1 MILED
6 PRKIQFSQ
14 VFSVFSINKQN
25 IAFEIHTMFS
35 FLYAKKVPLK
45 DRVKKWKRDIKRQ
58 SRTIDREI
66 KSIKRQEKEC
76 IRNIQ
81 KLAKKYPGDKSMF
94 TPLAKQLVRTRKTV
108 SRMMTTKAQLNS
120 VSMTISQ
127 QYASIKIGEVMQKS
141 TSVQKHMN
149 AMLKLP
155 QMRKNLQTMAREMEK
170 AGLIEEMA
178 SDMMDEAMGTED
190 EEELADAEVQKVFD
204 EIAAP
209 IMKDL
214 VAAPTTDVKV
224 KVKDPTPTPVADTT
238 EEEALSARLEQL

>member
-1 MILED
+1 
-6 PRKIQFSQ
+6 
-14 VFSVFSINKQN
+14 
-25 IAFEIHTMFS
+25 
-35 FLYAKKVPLK
+35 
-45 DRVKKWKRDIKRQ
+45 
-58 SRTIDREI
+58 
-66 KSIKRQEKEC
+66 
-76 IRNIQ
+76 
-81 KLAKKYPGDKSMF
+81 MF

-127 QYASIKIGEVMQKS
+127 QYASIRIGEVMQKS

-155 QMRKNLQTMAREMEK
+155 QMRKNLQTMAREMQK

-178 SDMMDEAMGTED
+178 SEMMDEAMGTED

-214 VAAPTTDVKV
+214 VAAPTGDVSV
-224 KVKDPTPTPVADTT
+224 ATKVKDPTPAPVADTT

>member
-1 MILED
+1 
-6 PRKIQFSQ
+6 
-14 VFSVFSINKQN
+14 
-25 IAFEIHTMFS
+25 MFS
-35 FLYAKKVPLK
+35 FLFAKKVPLK

-58 SRTIDREI
+58 TRTVDREI
-66 KSIKRQEKEC
+66 KAIKRQEKEC

-127 QYASIKIGEVMQKS
+127 QYASIRIGEVMQKS
-141 TSVQKHMN
+141 TAVQKHMN

-155 QMRKNLQTMAREMEK
+155 QMRKNLQTMAREMAK
-170 AGLIEEMA
+170 AGLIEEMTG
-178 SDMMDEAMGTED
+178 DMMDEAMGTED

-214 VAAPTTDVKV
+214 VTAPTGDLKVATKV
-224 KVKDPTPTPVADTT
+224 KEPTPTPVADTT

>member
-1 MILED
+1 
-6 PRKIQFSQ
+6 
-14 VFSVFSINKQN
+14 
-25 IAFEIHTMFS
+25 MFS
-35 FLYAKKVPLK
+35 FLFAKKVPLK
-45 DRVKKWKRDIKRQ
+45 DRVKKWKRDIKKQTRA
-58 SRTIDREI
+58 IDREI

-127 QYASIKIGEVMQKS
+127 QYASIRIGEVMQKS

-149 AMLKLP
+149 SMLKLP
-155 QMRKNLQTMAREMEK
+155 QMRKNLQTMAREMQK

-178 SDMMDEAMGTED
+178 SDMMDEAMGTFVPH
-190 EEELADAEVQKVFD
+190 LYLY
-204 EIAAP
+204 
-209 IMKDL
+209 DL
-214 VAAPTTDVKV
+214 YHSFTQDSKS
-224 KVKDPTPTPVADTT
+224 
-238 EEEALSARLEQL
+238 EARMLTRIIYQN

>member
-1 MILED
+1 
-6 PRKIQFSQ
+6 
-14 VFSVFSINKQN
+14 
-25 IAFEIHTMFS
+25 MF
-35 FLYAKKVPLK
+35 AKKVPLK
-45 DRVKKWKRDIKRQ
+45 DRVKKWKRDIKKQ
-58 SRTIDREI
+58 TRTIDREI

-76 IRNIQ
+76 IKNIQ

-127 QYASIKIGEVMQKS
+127 QYASIRIGEVMQKS

-155 QMRKNLQTMAREMEK
+155 QMRKNLQTMAREMQK

-214 VAAPTTDVKV
+214 VAAPTGDVSV
-224 KVKDPTPTPVADTT
+224 ATKVKDPTPTPVADTT